1 MPKGTGKATALTLAR
16 MGADVAVT
24 GFGHLEGAEAV
35 AGQIR
40 ALGRKSV
47 ALKMDGR
54 DDADVR
60 KAFAAIKNEL
70 GPVSILI
77 NNAPSWA
84 TALPSPRPLRKNGTT
99 KQGSPRLILRL
110 LLHKGSMGRYERDK
124 RTDRQHDVR
133 GAPRRLTSDELRQV
147 KGGPYCPG
155 EIDSPG
161 GPVPLTAIA
170 CVGPRD

>member
-1 MPKGTGKATALTLAR
+1 MSLEGKIALVTGASMPKGTGKATALTLAR

-70 GPVSILI
+70 G
-77 NNAPSWA
+77 
-84 TALPSPRPLRKNGTT
+84 R
-99 KQGSPRLILRL
+99 
-110 LLHKGSMGRYERDK
+110 
-124 RTDRQHDVR
+124 
-133 GAPRRLTSDELRQV
+133 
-147 KGGPYCPG
+147 
-155 EIDSPG
+155 
-161 GPVPLTAIA
+161 
-170 CVGPRD
+170 